1 MICKLDSLLKRNM
14 EKFVISC
21 IFSNYLSLHHNIEVR
36 YDVFVEDFKVV
47 DKAMAR
53 FETRECIELC
63 VAIIKFQ
70 HNIF

>member
-1 MICKLDSLLKRNM
+1 M

-47 DKAMAR
+47 DKAMVR
-53 FETRECIELC
+53 FEMMAEIGQDTTCECILC
-63 VAIIKFQ
+63 CHYQVPT
-70 HNIF
+70 